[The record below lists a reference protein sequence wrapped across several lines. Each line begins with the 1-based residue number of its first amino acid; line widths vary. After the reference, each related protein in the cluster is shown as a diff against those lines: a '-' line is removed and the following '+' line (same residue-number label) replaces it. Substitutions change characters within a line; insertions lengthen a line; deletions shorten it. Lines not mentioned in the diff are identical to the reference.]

1 MKREYGCTHTNG
13 ILPHLG
19 LFGKEGLQENCAS
32 GTILSSSIT
41 KVSRQEDR
49 VISSTP
55 IGPFINLTTSAKKKG
70 YTRTHP
76 CFLCVRRSRRI
87 ELKLASWVCG
97 LLGGACEQGSMPPG
111 GARHNQGLRRY
122 LMQKGSPD
130 ATK

>member
-55 IGPFINLTTSAKKKG
+55 IGPFINLTTSAKK
-70 YTRTHP
+70 
-76 CFLCVRRSRRI
+76 RR
-87 ELKLASWVCG
+87 L
-97 LLGGACEQGSMPPG
+97 
-111 GARHNQGLRRY
+111 H
-122 LMQKGSPD
+122 PD
-130 ATK
+130 APVLPVRPAVQAHRT